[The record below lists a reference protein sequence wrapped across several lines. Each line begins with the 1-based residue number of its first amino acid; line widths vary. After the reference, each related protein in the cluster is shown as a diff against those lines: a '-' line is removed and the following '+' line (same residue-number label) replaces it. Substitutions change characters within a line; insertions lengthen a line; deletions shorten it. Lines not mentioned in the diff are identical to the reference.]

1 MMSHQRVAVQ
11 GSLTDT
17 SIRKLQATAN
27 SATQPAR
34 NQSNSAAQRRSSRG
48 RSTTE
53 SRSSTAAKSQS
64 QSSQQQAPTN
74 TNQAV
79 RRVFKRE
86 GLSQGQ
92 PVSIKQ
98 TASARL
104 TTAVKGE
111 VVSVGRQ
118 EERKVAYSSRS

>member
-11 GSLTDT
+11 GSLTET

-53 SRSSTAAKSQS
+53 SRSSTAVKS
-64 QSSQQQAPTN
+64 QSSQQQAPN
-74 TNQAV
+74 ANQAV

-104 TTAVKGE
+104 TNGKGE